1 MPSAA
6 KTFDLLDQ
14 NGNLAIIKIFI
25 ETTNVNAHYGGITAG
40 ER

>member
-6 KTFDLLDQ
+6 KTFDLFDQ